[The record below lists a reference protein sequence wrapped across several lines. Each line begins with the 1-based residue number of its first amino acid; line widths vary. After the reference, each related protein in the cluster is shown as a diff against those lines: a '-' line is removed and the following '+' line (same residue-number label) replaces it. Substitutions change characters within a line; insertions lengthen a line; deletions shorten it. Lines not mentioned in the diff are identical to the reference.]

1 MISVVMTTYNGEK
14 YLGEQIKSVLLNL
27 SEEDELII
35 SDDGSKDHTR
45 EILRQYREKDKRIRL
60 YKGPQKGINAN
71 FEFALKKAKGDFIF
85 ICDQDDIWEKNKRE
99 VVLKAFSENSY
110 MVLVHDCRVIDD
122 NEDEIIPSFM
132 EYRSSGSGALKN
144 IMKNS
149 YIGCCMAFR
158 KELLDLIFPIPRNIE
173 MYDQWIG
180 VLADVYGGS
189 FFLKEKLIR
198 YRRHGENASSMQHYP
213 LPKMIRNRTVFIGA
227 LLKRISSRRQRKTG
241 EKSR

>member
-14 YLGEQIKSVLLNL
+14 YLGEQIESVLLNL

-45 EILRQYREKDKRIRL
+45 EILRCYREQDDRIRL

-85 ICDQDDIWEKNKRE
+85 ICDQDDIWEKNKKDL
-99 VVLKAFSENSY
+99 VLKAFSEHHC
-110 MVLVHDCRVIDD
+110 MALVHDCRVIDD
-122 NEDEIIPSFM
+122 NEEEIIPSFM
-132 EYRSSGSGALKN
+132 EYRGSAPGIIKN
-144 IMKNS
+144 IAKNS

-158 KELLDLIFPIPRNIE
+158 RELLDLIFPIPCNIE

-213 LPKMIRNRTVFIGA
+213 LPKMIRNRVVFIGA
-227 LLKRISSRRQRKTG
+227 LWKRICSRRGKKVG